1 MFMVMRYDVTI
12 MRTTVNLD
20 VEVLEEARRALG
32 TDGVSE
38 TVNAALADVARRVA
52 IRRFDVR
59 LFDVT
64 DEDIAVSRRDRLAPD
79 A

>member
-1 MFMVMRYDVTI
+1 

-20 VEVLEEARRALG
+20 PEALSAARRALG

-38 TVNAALADVARRVA
+38 TVNAALSDVARRVA
-52 IRRFDVR
+52 MGRFDVR

-64 DEDIAVSRRDRLAPD
+64 DDDIALARRDRLTAERD
-79 A
+79 

>member
-1 MFMVMRYDVTI
+1 

-20 VEVLEEARRALG
+20 PAALEAARLALG

-38 TVNAALADVARRVA
+38 TVNAALGDVARRVA
-52 IRRFDVR
+52 IGRFDVR

-64 DEDIAVSRRDRLAPD
+64 DEDIASSRQDRLPVEQG
-79 A
+79 

>member
-1 MFMVMRYDVTI
+1 

-20 VEVLEEARRALG
+20 GELLEAARRVLG

-38 TVNAALADVARRVA
+38 TVNAALDEVARRA
-52 IRRFDVR
+52 KLERFDVR

-64 DEDIAVSRRDRLAPD
+64 DADIVSSRRDRLAGRKR
-79 A
+79 

>member
-1 MFMVMRYDVTI
+1 

-20 VEVLEEARRALG
+20 PSALDAARRALG

-38 TVNAALADVARRVA
+38 TVNAALSDVARRVA
-52 IRRFDVR
+52 IGRFDVR

-64 DEDIAVSRRDRLAPD
+64 DKDITLARQDRLETEQG
-79 A
+79 